1 LIGAT
6 SAHGTPETCQR
17 ALRLL
22 VSAKRDPVSGCNV
35 LMDQQALNGLCE
47 CYGVARQIVEEGGVT
62 SRVARSNRLRITV
75 EVHSVTLP
83 PDLPADGLLLDQ
95 LNAN

>member
-1 LIGAT
+1 
-6 SAHGTPETCQR
+6 
-17 ALRLL
+17 
-22 VSAKRDPVSGCNV
+22 
-35 LMDQQALNGLCE
+35 MDQQALNGLCE

-83 PDLPADGLLLDQ
+83 PDLPVTVCFWISLMQTELPIINRLSQGRFSPESEVRSGVAFGW
-95 LNAN
+95 